1 MAGDPRHTRLL
12 LGLGLTEF
20 SMHPAS
26 VLEVKRIIM
35 RSDVAELRRLSE
47 RVLAATSVREFQD
60 LIARLQHH

>member
-1 MAGDPRHTRLL
+1 MAGDPRYTRLL

-35 RSDVAELRRLSE
+35 QSDVAELRRHAE
-47 RVLAATSVREFQD
+47 RLFAAASVREFQD
-60 LIARLQHH
+60 LMARLQHR